1 MLELGC
7 GLGLLGTCLYRIGAS
22 PLMLTDGDARTVA
35 NCCSNLRLNGVP
47 AVLLMDPAASPGGR
61 VDLDPMPSGGCTDLD
76 PRGRATLDS
85 AVTTGAVRAT
95 GRSRVQCRRLQWGPL
110 SQEEGTCSSEGGG
123 ACSASAMPSPR
134 PDVILGADL
143 LYDPGRRCMRPGD
156 SRQCLS
162 LLFHSHQYL
171 PLHPTFVTNEVHYD
185 HHVVLRCLLACM

>member
-47 AVLLMDPAASPGGR
+47 AFLLTDPAAPAPLPGSGM
-61 VDLDPMPSGGCTDLD
+61 DLDP
-76 PRGRATLDS
+76 GRRVAPDS
-85 AVTTGAVRAT
+85 VVTTGEMRAT